1 MRDLLVRIS
10 QEELDILIDL
20 TNDTHLYEV
29 WKND

>member
-29 WKND
+29 LEK